1 MGPCRLLK
9 TIFAQFLGKYR
20 VVSAL
25 FGKIERLTFTGTFDA
40 FQHLV
45 KSHSFK
51 QICFPHRSEM
61 GVLKSFLIDEVVLK
75 DHSWQRKHHKM
86 LLQSYAKAPFLHH
99 YREFLDYIYLEKTWN
114 SLSEM
119 NQYLIK
125 TISNDFLGINTKFTN
140 SRHYSKNGTKLE
152 RLLSLLKSADAEY
165 YLSGPAAKSYIDE
178 EAFKLAGI
186 ELEWMDYAGYPSYPQ
201 LHSHDECIHGLS
213 IFDLLF
219 NVGSD
224 APWYIW
230 GWRNS
235 PHP

>member
-1 MGPCRLLK
+1 MKKIAVLQSNYIPWKGYFDIIHRVDEFIIYDDVQYTKNDWRNRNRIQTNVGPK
-9 TIFAQFLGKYR
+9 WIT
-20 VVSAL
+20 VPVSA
-25 FGKIERLTFTGTFDA
+25 RLD
-40 FQHLV
+40 V
-45 KSHSFK
+45 
-51 QICFPHRSEM
+51 
-61 GVLKSFLIDEVVLK
+61 LIDEVVLK
-75 DHSWQRKHHKM
+75 DHSWQKKHHKM

-140 SRHYSKNGTKLE
+140 SRNYCKNGTKLE
-152 RLLSLLKSADAEY
+152 RLLSLLKSANAEY
-165 YLSGPAAKSYIDE
+165 YLSGPAAKSYIDKD
-178 EAFKLAGI
+178 AFKLAGI

-201 LHSHDECIHGLS
+201 LYSHDACIHGVS
-213 IFDLLF
+213 ILDLLF
-219 NVGSD
+219 NVGGD

-230 GWRNS
+230 GWRSS